1 VALAAEAAHVMPPIG
16 AQGLNTSLRDVE
28 ALVDLASRHADD
40 LGGAAMLG
48 AYARRRMPDIGL
60 RVGGIDLLNR
70 VSRTAMPGL
79 HPFRALG
86 IRLLHDAA
94 PLRRG
99 VMKLGLGTA
108 RPMREGGDQ
117 VG

>member
-1 VALAAEAAHVMPPIG
+1 MPPIG

-28 ALVDLASRHADD
+28 VLTELAGRHADA
-40 LGGAAMLG
+40 LGGADMLG

-70 VSRTAMPGL
+70 VSRTALPGL
-79 HPFRALG
+79 HPLRSIG
-86 IRLLHDAA
+86 IRVLHDAA

-108 RPMREGGDQ
+108 RPMRGG
-117 VG
+117 G